1 MLVYRITIDGR
12 NVGLAKLVGRH
23 EVASDLRLSPLDTAR
38 IKRWV
43 ESVLSGSNRITR
55 CYYHDGV
62 SEWGM
67 EQVPASAWT
76 KAEPILAGPPKP
88 KPEPRREPEP
98 ERPAGKPQSGPGVY
112 RVRYENKSGPQSVE
126 LTVPDGVDP
135 KDVAQ
140 VFAAQMGAKVTGIE
154 RV

>member
-1 MLVYRITIDGR
+1 MTIDGR
-12 NVGLAKLVGRH
+12 YAGLVRTTARPHL
-23 EVASDLRLSPLDTAR
+23 ASDLRLPPLDAAR
-38 IKRWV
+38 LLRWA
-43 ESVLSGSNRITR
+43 EGVLAGSNRVTR

-88 KPEPRREPEP
+88 KPEPRREPET
-98 ERPAGKPQSGPGVY
+98 ERPAEKPKSGPGVY
-112 RVRYENKSGPQSVE
+112 RVKYENKSGPQSVE